1 MLRGDF
7 HFYSF
12 LRIVFEDIFT
22 EVVVLVA
29 LGAVTD
35 GLFHPLINAVKIV
48 QQTLLCLFS
57 GIWGFVDDIDDIL
70 DFLTTFPDGIVQ
82 RLPLPHLPLFGR
94 KLAAR
99 DHQTQGCQYDRFI

>member
-29 LGAVTD
+29 LGTIAD
-35 GLFHPLINAVKIV
+35 GLFHVFFDTVKVVKQMFLRFFRCIGV
-48 QQTLLCLFS
+48 LVDDVDDVLDLLTTLL
-57 GIWGFVDDIDDIL
+57 DR
-70 DFLTTFPDGIVQ
+70 IVQ
-82 RLPLPHLPLFGR
+82 RLPLPRLLLLGR

-99 DHQTQGCQYDRFI
+99 EEDTQGCQYD